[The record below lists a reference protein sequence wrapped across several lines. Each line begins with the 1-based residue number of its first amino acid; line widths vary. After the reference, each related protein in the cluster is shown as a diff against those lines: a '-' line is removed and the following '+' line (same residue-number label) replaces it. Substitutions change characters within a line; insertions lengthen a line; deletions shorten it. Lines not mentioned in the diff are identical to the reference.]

1 MPLLKNKIAHRF
13 LKFGS
18 VGALGTVTNLLIY
31 SSLIFLN
38 INYNIAS
45 ASAFVVAVAQNFV
58 LNKRWTFD
66 DHDVTI
72 KHRFVKYFALNF
84 VSFLL
89 NLAILNFV
97 IYLFGTEKVIQIVAQ
112 VLGIAGAMVTNFIGS
127 HLLVFKT
134 GKGRA

>member
-1 MPLLKNKIAHRF
+1 MKNKIAHRF

>member
-1 MPLLKNKIAHRF
+1 MKNKITHRF

-18 VGALGTVTNLLIY
+18 VGALGTVTNLAIY
-31 SSLIFLN
+31 SILIFLN

-58 LNKRWTFD
+58 LNKRWTFN
-66 DHDVTI
+66 DHDAGI

-89 NLAILNFV
+89 NLAILNLV
-97 IYLFGTEKVIQIVAQ
+97 IHYFGTDKMTQIVAQ

-134 GKGRA
+134 GKERA

>member
-1 MPLLKNKIAHRF
+1 MKNKITHRF

-18 VGALGTVTNLLIY
+18 VGALGTVTNLAIY
-31 SSLIFLN
+31 SILIFLN

-45 ASAFVVAVAQNFV
+45 ASAFVVAVTQNFV

-66 DHDVTI
+66 DHDASI

-89 NLAILNFV
+89 NLAILNLV
-97 IYLFGTEKVIQIVAQ
+97 IHFFGTDKMTQIVAQ

-134 GKGRA
+134 GKERA

>member
-1 MPLLKNKIAHRF
+1 MKNKITHRF

-18 VGALGTVTNLLIY
+18 VGALGTVTNLAIY
-31 SSLIFLN
+31 SILIFLN

-45 ASAFVVAVAQNFV
+45 ASAFVVAVTQNFV
-58 LNKRWTFD
+58 LNKQWTFN
-66 DHDVTI
+66 DHDASI

-84 VSFLL
+84 LSFLL
-89 NLAILNFV
+89 NLAILNLV
-97 IYLFGTEKVIQIVAQ
+97 IHFFGTDKVIQIVAQ

-134 GKGRA
+134 GKERA